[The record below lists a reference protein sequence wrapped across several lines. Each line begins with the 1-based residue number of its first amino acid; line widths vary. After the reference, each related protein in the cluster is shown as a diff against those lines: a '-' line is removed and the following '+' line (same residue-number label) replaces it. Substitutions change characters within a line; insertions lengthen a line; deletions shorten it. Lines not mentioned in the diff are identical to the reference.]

1 MFFLQMHLVSLR
13 FLPLSSFISSALSP
27 LSITLFQSL
36 PWILFKLN
44 FIFKKKHR
52 ADSTWNWLSFYSLP
66 QKLHFSSASKSLS
79 LLLILSLQHVAS
91 LLFTYHG
98 TRIFRCDLPSKRWLV
113 LLRKLS
119 LVGFF
124 FFPSRSKFV
133 SWRAEAHQVASP
145 IREWSSFSMNP
156 SCCFCDLVSVHRSP
170 SGTASTPELRCSRCM
185 GGCGTTVEP
194 GGTPL
199 VLSTLQLS
207 VSSGLQLLGT
217 PRLRGDPQPCACGPA
232 ASLSLF
238 SLQSAALRAHPLT
251 LLTLHRALEKQSGVS
266 PWDLFTLI
274 SILAIR
280 FFHLFFF
287 FLHHFHQNL
296 LTQRGG
302 EARSQ
307 TPVLKSHLPSSFQWS
322 SSQGF

>member
-1 MFFLQMHLVSLR
+1 MLLLW
-13 FLPLSSFISSALSP
+13 PSFCTS
-27 LSITLFQSL
+27 LSI
-36 PWILFKLN
+36 W
-44 FIFKKKHR
+44 H
-52 ADSTWNWLSFYSLP
+52 SFYSRVGVLP
-66 QKLHFSSASKSLS
+66 LH
-79 LLLILSLQHVAS
+79 
-91 LLFTYHG
+91 
-98 TRIFRCDLPSKRWLV
+98 
-113 LLRKLS
+113 
-119 LVGFF
+119 
-124 FFPSRSKFV
+124 
-133 SWRAEAHQVASP
+133 
-145 IREWSSFSMNP
+145 
-156 SCCFCDLVSVHRSP
+156 
-170 SGTASTPELRCSRCM
+170 

-238 SLQSAALRAHPLT
+238 SLQSAAPRAHPLT

-287 FLHHFHQNL
+287 SSITSIRTYWPNGEERPEVKHQCSSPTFPQVSNDPL
-296 LTQRGG
+296 LKG
-302 EARSQ
+302 
-307 TPVLKSHLPSSFQWS
+307 SSFWILLLWEAVTLSIKILYYIFSFPLFFPIRLDIFTSRRSCAAS
-322 SSQGF
+322 SRTGLGTFPPRLASWTGRFAVLSPRQASLWDEKPHHTEGEKAPVACWYLLWEPQFSPREFHLHEEIFA